1 MCVDRVA
8 RTIPSSVKREEFF
21 RWLSVHPCDF
31 SKVCVLILGSRAE
44 AGVSFSRDQPCRLWG
59 KP

>member
-31 SKVCVLILGSRAE
+31 SKVCVLILGVQ
-44 AGVSFSRDQPCRLWG
+44 G
-59 KP
+59 